1 MKMKTNTVE
10 HHHFLLFPKAH
21 LTGKN
26 LKLIFKKSIK
36 KRAKKQPQQNNK
48 KQRTT
53 TYNKKFE
60 EIVS

>member
-26 LKLIFKKSIK
+26 LKLILKK
-36 KRAKKQPQQNNK
+36 A
-48 KQRTT
+48 
-53 TYNKKFE
+53 
-60 EIVS
+60 